1 MKKSQVFISCG
12 QANKREREFGDLLVK
27 YFKSKG
33 FDAYFADHVHSST
46 PLLQSIL
53 NSLRESDYFVAW
65 NPSRKDTGKIGSLF
79 VQQEIAIASAFQLP
93 SIYLYDSGVEKTAGM
108 SGALHLNG
116 IEINKPTD
124 LASELDMLT
133 GSWDNMSKNQ
143 FFLEFGNP
151 SIGLLNLNGYK
162 TNWWHISTKNGSSY
176 KQSSNTMAYVQKI
189 KNATSS
195 TSIAT
200 KYQCELIWA
209 GTGIHSLVLRSNT
222 TRDFDAIYTV
232 QGSRLWNFQTLQTST
247 IYAYPQLSDGVYE
260 IIYSVMS
267 DNFPSA
273 KLKVLVKLENDNVQL
288 LNQKQL

>member
-1 MKKSQVFISCG
+1 VAI
-12 QANKREREFGDLLVK
+12 NDL
-27 YFKSKG
+27 
-33 FDAYFADHVHSST
+33 
-46 PLLQSIL
+46 
-53 NSLRESDYFVAW
+53 
-65 NPSRKDTGKIGSLF
+65 
-79 VQQEIAIASAFQLP
+79 
-93 SIYLYDSGVEKTAGM
+93 
-108 SGALHLNG
+108 
-116 IEINKPTD
+116 TD
-124 LASELDMLT
+124 
-133 GSWDNMSKNQ
+133 
-143 FFLEFGNP
+143 
-151 SIGLLNLNGYK
+151 
-162 TNWWHISTKNGSSY
+162 TKNGSSY